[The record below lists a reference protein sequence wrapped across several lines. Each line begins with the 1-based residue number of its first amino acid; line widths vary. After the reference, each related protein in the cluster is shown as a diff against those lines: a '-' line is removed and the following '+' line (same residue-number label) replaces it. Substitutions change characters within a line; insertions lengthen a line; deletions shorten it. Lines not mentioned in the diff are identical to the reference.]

1 MITRVSTISMQ
12 NNLINQLASNQSKMY
27 ELQIQAMTGKKVNSF
42 LDNPVDAAKI
52 LTLNN
57 GIGKVESY
65 QKNVAAAQGEYDAMD
80 SALEIVVEKLQRV
93 NELANSA
100 ANEYQTKESLEAIK
114 NELASIKQTIV
125 DMANTQYDGK
135 YIFSGTNIETPSFI
149 MSDDGTITYGGT
161 PQTGDYK
168 RQLEVAEGTYLTL
181 NAAGDSVFGSYNA
194 VDGTGEGLFKTIS
207 DLEKAID
214 EASSDD
220 EAVSKA
226 GFAAIRESINSVHN
240 DITTVTN
247 TRTQFGTLAQKAD
260 LSENSLADNLI
271 LLQSDRSEVQDVDLF
286 EAYSNLI
293 SQQYALQASMQVGA
307 MTLQQSSLL
316 NYI

>member
-114 NELASIKQTIV
+114 NELASIKQTI
-125 DMANTQYDGK
+125 
-135 YIFSGTNIETPSFI
+135 
-149 MSDDGTITYGGT
+149 
-161 PQTGDYK
+161 
-168 RQLEVAEGTYLTL
+168 
-181 NAAGDSVFGSYNA
+181 
-194 VDGTGEGLFKTIS
+194 
-207 DLEKAID
+207 
-214 EASSDD
+214 
-220 EAVSKA
+220 
-226 GFAAIRESINSVHN
+226 
-240 DITTVTN
+240 
-247 TRTQFGTLAQKAD
+247 
-260 LSENSLADNLI
+260 
-271 LLQSDRSEVQDVDLF
+271 
-286 EAYSNLI
+286 
-293 SQQYALQASMQVGA
+293 
-307 MTLQQSSLL
+307 
-316 NYI
+316 